1 MTDTGKL
8 KQAIKD
14 SGITITNIAAKMGCS
29 RNRVYSIMNGS
40 DILASEIRKLSEILH
55 VSDEFRDEIFFADM
69 LNEDKQKG
77 AV

>member
-69 LNEDKQKG
+69 LNEDK
-77 AV
+77 